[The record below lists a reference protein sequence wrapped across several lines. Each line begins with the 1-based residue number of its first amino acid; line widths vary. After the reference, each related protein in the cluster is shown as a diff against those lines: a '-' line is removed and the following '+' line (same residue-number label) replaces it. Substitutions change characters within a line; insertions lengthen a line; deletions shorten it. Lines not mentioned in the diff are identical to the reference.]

1 MAEDIVIKAENLS
14 KKFCRS
20 LKHVMLYG
28 ARDIAS
34 NMAGL
39 SSHSEKLRD
48 GEFWAVDDVSFEI
61 KRGETLGIIGPNGS
75 GKSTMLKMINGIFMP
90 DRGRIEIKGRVG
102 ALIEVGAGFHPM
114 LTGRENIYVN
124 GAILGMNKK
133 EIDGKFDEIVDF
145 ADIGDF
151 IDAPV
156 KHYSSGMHVRLGF
169 AIAAQCEPDIL
180 LIDEVLAVGD
190 LSFQNKSMRKLAELR
205 EGSKALVYV
214 SHKLDTVQNLCKKVL
229 VIDKGKLVFYGNS
242 YEALQCY
249 YKLSRENELHSLI
262 KQGRGLETDRY
273 ISSGDIRL
281 LDAGILD
288 ESGIKIERIQQGN
301 DIKVFIDFISNV
313 AISDP
318 SFSVNIINTKR
329 EHCIFHKS
337 QDYSKTFETI
347 KPGKYRLVVKFKK
360 PALTPGVYSITFAV
374 INASTLELVEKY
386 TGQNLSFIV
395 DGYGISRGIVFAES
409 EWNIENKL

>member
-28 ARDIAS
+28 AKDIAC

-124 GAILGMNKK
+124 GAILGVRKK
-133 EIDGKFDEIVDF
+133 EIDEKFDEIVDF

-169 AIAAQCEPDIL
+169 SIAVNVLPEIL
-180 LIDEVLAVGD
+180 LIDEVLSVGD
-190 LSFQNKSMRKLAELR
+190 INFQNKSLKRLSEIKE
-205 EGSKALVYV
+205 KANAVIFV
-214 SHKLDTVQNLCKKVL
+214 SHNLDHVQNLCQKVIVL
-229 VIDKGKLVFYGNS
+229 NNGRVVFYGDT
-242 YEALQCY
+242 YKALLKY
-249 YKLSRENELHSLI
+249 HEISREARLQSMKKENRRFEGIGGYSTGEIELMDY
-262 KQGRGLETDRY
+262 GLLN
-273 ISSGDIRL
+273 SSGEKINKIKMGVDVDL
-281 LDAGILD
+281 FFDLKVYK
-288 ESGIKIERIQQGN
+288 KIENPVFSIGIRDEKGN
-301 DIKVFIDFISNV
+301 NCIWHRSNEVLKRPSHKLFANSTYRIKVRFVSPPLN
-313 AISDP
+313 
-318 SFSVNIINTKR
+318 
-329 EHCIFHKS
+329 
-337 QDYSKTFETI
+337 
-347 KPGKYRLVVKFKK
+347 
-360 PALTPGVYSITFAV
+360 PGVYIPVFGIMNDKTA
-374 INASTLELVEKY
+374 EKY
-386 TGQNLSFIV
+386 EKIIGLNSFVVEGDI
-395 DGYGISRGIVFAES
+395 IPRGIVNCKS
-409 EWNIENKL
+409 IWKLERE